1 MRQLYNIWYN
11 WSKKTN
17 ISHCQLELPL
27 KTGEIFFKQKTDI
40 SQLEPSLIMAGVDKG
55 VFTKLVLVSAAG
67 AILEST
73 PLYVLSRWKTNI
85 SQLESP
91 LKSWQVQ
98 MKVSL
103 PKLVLLSAAGDDMIV
118 VISINATEEGGKCQK
133 NQRLLS

>member
-1 MRQLYNIWYN
+1 MKHWYFSARATFNYGRCRWRCLYQAHA
-11 WSKKTN
+11 S
-17 ISHCQLELPL
+17 
-27 KTGEIFFKQKTDI
+27 
-40 SQLEPSLIMAGVDKG
+40 
-55 VFTKLVLVSAAG
+55 SAAG

-91 LKSWQVQ
+91 LKLWQVQ

-103 PKLVLLSAAGDDMIV
+103 PKLVLVSAAGDDMIV